1 MTDKQENILKT
12 ALELFANHGFN
23 AISTN
28 KIAKEAN
35 VSEGLIFRHFGSK
48 KGLLEAI
55 LNQAYE
61 QAAVLYSHIISE
73 DDPKKAIRHTI
84 TLPFRLEES
93 EYHFWKLQFKLKW
106 ELEISSQD
114 KVQPLLDK
122 MAWAFEALN
131 YENPH
136 KEAHVLQHIVES
148 ILAGILKDGIETQIS
163 LKEFLL
169 DKYQV

>member
-12 ALELFANHGFN
+12 ALELFATHGFH

-61 QAAVLYSHIISE
+61 RAAILYSHIISE
-73 DDPKKAIRHTI
+73 ENPKKAIRETI

-106 ELEISSQD
+106 ELEISGKD

-122 MAWAFEALN
+122 MAWAFGKLNYKDPYKEAL
-131 YENPH
+131 
-136 KEAHVLQHIVES
+136 VLQHIAES
-148 ILAGILKDGIETQIS
+148 TLAGILRDGMETQIS
-163 LKEFLL
+163 LREFLL
-169 DKYQV
+169 DKYKV